1 LEISEL
7 KSRADEI
14 LRTVGEVFVG
24 NPRVPNHLLC
34 GALAG
39 GHVLF
44 EDYPGLGKTLLAKT
58 FARAIGCTWGRVQFT
73 PDLVPADIIGTR
85 IWKPRTSEFAIEK
98 GPIFTNVL
106 LADEI
111 NRAPPKTQSAL
122 LEAMEERQV
131 TIEGTTY
138 PLDRPFFVMATQN
151 PIEHEGTFPLP
162 EAQLDRFMLRM
173 TTGYVSTLGEESE
186 ILLRRVGW
194 KTDDP
199 SKRVLPA
206 VDQGKL
212 LEMQDLVES
221 GIYVEREIV
230 DYVSSIV
237 RATRQHPAVQVGSS
251 PRGGLALLKA
261 SRAHAAISGR
271 DFVTPDDVKVFV
283 DEALAHRVILKMEY
297 QMDETI
303 TASKVVADVVSKV
316 EAPKA
321 LTRRKD

>member
-1 LEISEL
+1 MEISEL
-7 KSRADEI
+7 KSKADEI
-14 LRTVGEVFVG
+14 LRTVGEIFVG
-24 NPRVPNHLLC
+24 NPEVPRHLLC
-34 GALAG
+34 GALAS

-58 FARAIGCTWGRVQFT
+58 FARAIGCAWGRVQFT

-85 IWKPRTSEFAIEK
+85 IWRPRTSEFAVEK
-98 GPIFTNVL
+98 GPVFTNVL

-138 PLDRPFFVMATQN
+138 PLERPFFVMATQN

-162 EAQLDRFMLRM
+162 EAQLDRFLLRM
-173 TTGYVSTLGEESE
+173 STGYVKTLGEESE
-186 ILLRRVGW
+186 ILKRRVGW

-199 SKRVLPA
+199 SRAITPA
-206 VDQGKL
+206 VDQAQL
-212 LEMQDLVES
+212 LEMQDSVES
-221 GIYVEREIV
+221 GIYVDAEIV
-230 DYVSSIV
+230 DYVSTIV
-237 RATRQHPAVQVGSS
+237 RATRQHPSVQVGSS
-251 PRGGLALLKA
+251 PRGGLGLLKA

-283 DEALAHRVILKMEY
+283 DEALAHRIILRMEY
-297 QMDETI
+297 QMDESV
-303 TASKVVADVVSKV
+303 TASKVVAEVMSKV

-321 LTRRKD
+321 LVRRKD